1 MIGVVVATHGKLA
14 EEMIRTAETVVG
26 PLDQVAPVSIV
37 ASAPDMRS
45 DLKSAIQRV
54 DQGEGV
60 LLLTDLL
67 GGTPTNLC
75 VSFLMERKVE
85 VVTGINLPMLLKLS
99 GLRTSGKPIG
109 QVAHD
114 LAEAGQRSIGHVSE
128 SLRRM
133 G

>member
-14 EEMIRTAETVVG
+14 EEMIRTAEAVVG
-26 PLDQVAPVSIV
+26 RLEQVAAVSVV
-37 ASAPDMRS
+37 ATSPDMRG
-45 DLKSAIQRV
+45 DLKEAIQRV

-67 GGTPTNLC
+67 GGSPTNLC
-75 VSFLMERKVE
+75 VSFLTERKVE

-99 GLRTSGKPIG
+99 GLRASGKPIA
-109 QVAHD
+109 QIAHD

-128 SLRRM
+128 SLRRI

>member
-26 PLDQVAPVSIV
+26 HLDQVIPVSVV
-37 ASAPDMRS
+37 ASAPDMRAN
-45 DLKSAIQRV
+45 LKAAIQRV
-54 DQGEGV
+54 DQGDGV

-67 GGTPTNLC
+67 GGSPTNLC
-75 VSFLMERKVE
+75 VSFLTERKVE
-85 VVTGINLPMLLKLS
+85 VVTGINLPMLLKLH
-99 GLRTSGKPIG
+99 GLRTSGKPIA
-109 QVAHD
+109 QIAHD

>member
-54 DQGEGV
+54 AQGEAV
-60 LLLTDLL
+60 LLLPDLL
-67 GGTPTNLC
+67 GVTPTNLC
-75 VSFLMERKVE
+75 VSFLMEGEVE
-85 VVTGINLPMLLKLS
+85 VVTGVILPMLLKLS
-99 GLRTSGKPIG
+99 GLRGSGKGIA
-109 QVAHD
+109 QIAHD
-114 LAEAGQRSIGHVSE
+114 LAEAGQRSIGHVSD

>member
-26 PLDQVAPVSIV
+26 PLEQVAAVSVV
-37 ASAPDMRS
+37 ATSPDMRG
-45 DLKSAIQRV
+45 DLKEAIQRV

-67 GGTPTNLC
+67 GGSPTNLC
-75 VSFLMERKVE
+75 VSFLTERKVE

-99 GLRTSGKPIG
+99 GLRASGKPIA
-109 QVAHD
+109 QIAHD

-128 SLRRM
+128 SLRSI